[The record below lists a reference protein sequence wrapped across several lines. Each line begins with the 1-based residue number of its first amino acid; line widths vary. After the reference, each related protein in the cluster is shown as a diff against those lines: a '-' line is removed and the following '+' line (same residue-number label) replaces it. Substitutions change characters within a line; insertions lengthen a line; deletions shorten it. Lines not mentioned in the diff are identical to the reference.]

1 MTTISKAVAEAFFLG
16 FTTFSF
22 SLKFPRC
29 FFFRFEIWVSVC
41 NESKTKVYRRKSVF
55 FGRAS
60 SISLLTQKI
69 DHFNFLSWDQHLM
82 MKSLQLYHYCV
93 YHNNQETV
101 VFGRV
106 GGFSYHVFFLKLF
119 FFREF
124 FFQCVISFL
133 INTVEWSEIWAK
145 LRCVYVLKS

>member
-1 MTTISKAVAEAFFLG
+1 
-16 FTTFSF
+16 
-22 SLKFPRC
+22 
-29 FFFRFEIWVSVC
+29 
-41 NESKTKVYRRKSVF
+41 
-55 FGRAS
+55 
-60 SISLLTQKI
+60 
-69 DHFNFLSWDQHLM
+69 M

-124 FFQCVISFL
+124 FFNV
-133 INTVEWSEIWAK
+133 
-145 LRCVYVLKS
+145 

>member
-1 MTTISKAVAEAFFLG
+1 MTTISKAVAEAFFLE

-22 SLKFPRC
+22 S
-29 FFFRFEIWVSVC
+29 FFFSFW
-41 NESKTKVYRRKSVF
+41 NLSKCVQWKQNKKSLGERAYF

-119 FFREF
+119 FFSWIF
-124 FFQCVISFL
+124 FFNVWIRFS
-133 INTVEWSEIWAK
+133 
-145 LRCVYVLKS
+145 